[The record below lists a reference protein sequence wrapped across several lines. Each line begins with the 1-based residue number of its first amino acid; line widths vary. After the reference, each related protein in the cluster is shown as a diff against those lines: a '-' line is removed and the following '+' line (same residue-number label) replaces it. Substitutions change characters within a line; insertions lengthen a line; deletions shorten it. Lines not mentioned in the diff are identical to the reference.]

1 MSSVSSDQVMG
12 GKVKASVLAIYLDK
26 ELKADLEKLAKRK
39 YTSMSSVVVSL
50 IVEAV
55 EKAKREGDIK

>member
-1 MSSVSSDQVMG
+1 MSNVSNNQIMG
-12 GKVKASVLAIYLDK
+12 GKVKASILAIYLDK

-39 YTSMSSVVVSL
+39 YTSMSSVVVGL

-55 EKAKREGDIK
+55 EKAKREGDIQ

>member
-1 MSSVSSDQVMG
+1 MG
-12 GKVKASVLAIYLDK
+12 GKVKASILAIYLDK

-39 YTSMSSVVVSL
+39 YTSMSSVVVGL

-55 EKAKREGDIK
+55 EKAKREGDIQ